1 MEKSYTQATDF
12 VEKFMAYKAALYN
25 FEAAKQQGE
34 SMAEYAEELAKCM
47 EVARRISNGDKV
59 PPSDEQRLLRYNYKI
74 YMAARNMAAMKAYSA
89 KKEYDSLWKNTKD
102 EEEEKSA
109 AEIVNDMQAP
119 IEMPDSV
126 SLENAAP
133 KPVSPQGE

>member
-1 MEKSYTQATDF
+1 
-12 VEKFMAYKAALYN
+12 
-25 FEAAKQQGE
+25 
-34 SMAEYAEELAKCM
+34 
-47 EVARRISNGDKV
+47 
-59 PPSDEQRLLRYNYKI
+59 
-74 YMAARNMAAMKAYSA
+74 MAAMKAYSA
-89 KKEYDSLWKNTKD
+89 KKEYDSLWKDTKD